1 MLNRYL
7 FILLVLSLPLLLVT
21 GYWIHF
27 REGGL
32 SGKGQVSSVVFHDG
46 DLIFRRGRSA
56 ESMAVYLA
64 DPVHDFSHIGIVVM
78 DGGKP
83 FVIHA
88 VPGEQPEAVSHV
100 LKEPVNAFLD
110 DAKASH
116 WAVYR
121 SKLSLE
127 NLKKVTLKALDFF
140 ARQAEFDNNYD
151 LTDDS
156 RLYCTELVMKAYQA
170 AGLERRLYPEKEL
183 KFVMGT
189 KKILFPGV
197 FIQSPDF
204 FRVCSY

>member
-1 MLNRYL
+1 MSSRYF
-7 FILLVLSLPLLLVT
+7 FIPLVPFLPLLMVL

-27 REGGL
+27 RGGSL
-32 SGKGQVSSVVFHDG
+32 SGKEQVSSVVFHDG

-64 DPVHDFSHIGIVVM
+64 DPVHDFSHIEIVVM
-78 DGGKP
+78 DAGKP

-100 LKEPVNAFLD
+100 VKEPVNAFLD

-121 SKLSLE
+121 SKLSLDK
-127 NLKKVTLKALDFF
+127 LKKVTLKALDFF
-140 ARQAEFDNNYD
+140 NRRAEFDNDYD
-151 LTDDS
+151 LEDDS
-156 RLYCTELVMKAYQA
+156 RLYCTELVMKAFQA